1 MNYKKNDYKIRV
13 NLHTMRYRFIT
24 LMAIQNS
31 DVPVCKTC
39 KYYSPYQYY
48 KFDSVMSDCTAVGKM
63 NIVTGNI
70 EYSSASKCRMS
81 ECGVQGKLYE
91 PEPDVNKEIKH
102 NFMYNLPFNLNLL
115 SLFIALAGFVYNII
129 H

>member
-1 MNYKKNDYKIRV
+1 
-13 NLHTMRYRFIT
+13 MRYKFIT

-39 KYYSPYQYY
+39 KYYSPYHYN
-48 KFDSVMSDCTAVGKM
+48 KFDSYLSECKAVGKM

-70 EYSSASKCRMS
+70 EYSSASLCRKY
-81 ECGVQGKLYE
+81 ECGIEGKLYE

-102 NFMYNLPFNLNLL
+102 NFIYYLPFNLNMFA
-115 SLFIALAGFVYNII
+115 LFITLSRLVYNII